1 MNGEGMIWFLGILAI
16 SIGVYSIYAI
26 STLLARLNDIHDELF
41 EIRKAILSLN
51 ELKEKE

>member
-1 MNGEGMIWFLGILAI
+1 MIWILGILAI

-41 EIRKAILSLN
+41 EIRKAIVSLN
-51 ELKEKE
+51 ELKEKK

>member
-1 MNGEGMIWFLGILAI
+1 MIGEGMIWFLGILAI

-41 EIRKAILSLN
+41 EIRKAIV
-51 ELKEKE
+51 ELKDKK